1 MPVPSRRAIR
11 RTLDTRRDRP
21 QSPGQ
26 VRLTVVVPA
35 YHEAD
40 GIGASVTRIRSE
52 LAGVADNGGLEVIVV
67 DDGSGDGT
75 AEAARQAGADRVIAL
90 PVNRGKGAAVRAG
103 VLAASGATVAFTD
116 ADLSYAPVQIAGLL
130 EAVEDGWDVVV
141 GNRYDDRSTTLVA
154 AGALRQV
161 GGRAINLATRTVLVG
176 KHPDT
181 QCGLK
186 ALRSDVAQVLFSHS
200 RIDGFAFDVE
210 VIHLVERYGLGLLAV
225 PVEVTNSESSTVHVA
240 RDALHLLGDLARIRR
255 EGALGH
261 YDLDDA
267 ERRALSAGSLPVGE

>member
-1 MPVPSRRAIR
+1 MPRPSRRAVR
-11 RTLDTRRDRP
+11 RALATRRDRP
-21 QSPGQ
+21 APAAD

-35 YHEAD
+35 YREAEA
-40 GIGASVTRIRSE
+40 IGSSVARIRSE

-75 AEAARQAGADRVIAL
+75 ADAAHEAGADRVIAL

-103 VLAASGATVAFTD
+103 VLAAHGATVAFTD

-161 GGRAINLATRTVLVG
+161 GGRAVNLATRSVLVG
-176 KHPDT
+176 SHPDT

-186 ALRSDVAQVLFSHS
+186 AFRLDVAQILFGHS

-225 PVEVTNSESSTVHVA
+225 PVEVANSESSTVHVA

-255 EGALGH
+255 QGSLGH

-267 ERRALSAGSLPVGE
+267 ERRTLFAGPLPVGE